1 MGGYSLHLALL
12 GQADN
17 LGSFR
22 GAAGTGHELLRVAR
36 PGLLPSV
43 LLRL

>member
-1 MGGYSLHLALL
+1 MGGYSPHLALP

-17 LGSFR
+17 PRSFR
-22 GAAGTGHELLRVAR
+22 GAAGTGYELLRVAR

-43 LLRL
+43 LLR